1 MNRQIRIQRNVRAA
15 LRLGA
20 SGYAILPCNLKKVPQ
35 ISDFKNA
42 ASSDLEQI
50 KMWFDGKNDYVPGL
64 LTGERNGIA
73 VWTLTEKAMSMV
85 SNRSRVLESIP
96 DKLSHV
102 GTTTQS
108 GGAHFY
114 FQYEVGIGCSNAGLP
129 PGLDVRG
136 EGGFVIGQEAVTD
149 VGEYKVRQLHI
160 DDDLIG
166 LPTWPGALKVRRKR
180 INRISQERAD
190 IGFDEFRSA
199 VMAIPNDGSLVDS
212 ADRDWWLRIIMS
224 IHHQTAGSE
233 EGLRLAHEWS
243 AQHDAYDPDHT
254 DSVWRSLT

>member
-1 MNRQIRIQRNVRAA
+1 MQ
-15 LRLGA
+15 
-20 SGYAILPCNLKKVPQ
+20 PKKVPQ

-42 ASSDLEQI
+42 ASSDLEQT

-64 LTGERNGIA
+64 LTGERNGI
-73 VWTLTEKAMSMV
+73 VVLDVDRK
-85 SNRSRVLESIP
+85 SNVDGFKSLASLGIDP

-136 EGGFVIGQEAVTD
+136 EGGFVIGQDAVTD

-166 LPTWPGALKVRRKR
+166 LPTWPDALKVRRKR

-199 VMAIPNDGSLVDS
+199 AMAIPNDRSLVDS
-212 ADRDWWLRIIMS
+212 ADRDWWLRIIML

-233 EGLRLAHEWS
+233 EGLRLADEWS
-243 AQHDAYDPDHT
+243 AQHDSYDPDHT